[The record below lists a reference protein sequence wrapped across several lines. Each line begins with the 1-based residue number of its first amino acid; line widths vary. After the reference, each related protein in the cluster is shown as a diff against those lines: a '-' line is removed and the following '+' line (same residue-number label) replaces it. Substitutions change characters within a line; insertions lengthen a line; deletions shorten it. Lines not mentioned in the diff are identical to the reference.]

1 MHILLALGCAI
12 VATAWIGLGGG
23 VLGAI
28 LGLVAAEVLALRR
41 RLAALERGQTVRA
54 VATEEVIFQPVEEL
68 RPVAPPQ
75 PTAQTRPQE
84 AAAEVR
90 QEPPPS
96 WLDRLLA
103 GIGQRAGDLF
113 ARIKHF
119 FTTGNVVL
127 KIGVLIL
134 FFGIGFLINY
144 ASQRNL
150 LPLEW
155 RLIGAAVAALALL
168 GLGWRLRQ
176 QKTAY
181 GLTLQGAGVGVLYL
195 VVFGAGKLYQLLPLQ
210 LALALMVALV
220 TLSGI
225 LAVVQNART
234 LAVFGS
240 VGGFLAPVLLST
252 GSGNHVALFSY
263 YGLLNLGIFAIAW
276 MKSWRELNLVGF
288 FFTFGIATLWGASA
302 YQPQHFASTEPFLVL
317 FFLFY
322 LLISVLFAHRQPVE
336 LRGFIDGPLVFGLPL
351 VVSGLQYYL
360 VRDTALGMALSVL
373 ALGFLY
379 LGLALLLWRRFR
391 DAMRLLCEA
400 FLALGTVFTSL
411 AIPLALDG
419 HWSAAIWALEG
430 AGMVWIGARQK
441 RLLARHFGLLLQ
453 MAAALIFVDS
463 VWYPLAPTP
472 FLNRY
477 FLGCLFLTLAAGI
490 SSYVLDRYSDRLR
503 RWERYYPLPLL
514 VWGLVWWYGGG
525 VQELERHVI
534 RAAQIHGLL
543 LFSAGTSILAG
554 LACLKLPWR
563 RAALAALPH
572 LLVMV
577 GAVLLELLRF
587 SASSHLF
594 GGWGAAAWVI
604 ALLVQYRA
612 LWHFGNQWP
621 RIIELSWHAA
631 SFWLLLLVLSHEA
644 AWYVNTL
651 AGLSSAWPLACWALF
666 PCLALLVLPTMA
678 DGGRWPV
685 ATFPR
690 LYLGIATLVPALA
703 ITFWLLA
710 SLHHS
715 GNPGPLPYLSL
726 INPLEISAGLVL
738 FTLLRCGRRG
748 LALAA
753 DQNPQWGERSLYG
766 LLGGLLFLLL
776 NAMVA
781 RAVHFYG
788 GIPYT
793 APSLYHSAVFQAGL
807 AALWGLLALAI
818 TIAATRRGSRLL
830 WAVGAGLLAL
840 VVAKLFFV
848 DLSGTGTVAR
858 IVSFLVVGLLML
870 VIGYFSPLPPK
881 SGEEK

>member
-12 VATAWIGLGGG
+12 VATAWFGLGGG
-23 VLGAI
+23 VLGGI

-41 RLAALERGQTVRA
+41 RLAILEQDQGA
-54 VATEEVIFQPVEEL
+54 KGASAAEVVFQPVEDPP
-68 RPVAPPQ
+68 PVSPRSQA
-75 PTAQTRPQE
+75 PQE
-84 AAAEVR
+84 RRQDATAAAR
-90 QEPPPS
+90 QEPS
-96 WLDRLLA
+96 SSRLDRLLA
-103 GIGQRAGDLF
+103 SFGDKVGNLLNRF
-113 ARIKHF
+113 KLF

-127 KIGVLIL
+127 KVGVLIL
-134 FFGIGFLINY
+134 FCGIGFLINY

-155 RLIGAAVAALALL
+155 RLIGAAIAALALL

-176 QKTAY
+176 QQAAY
-181 GLTLQGAGVGVLYL
+181 GLTLQGAGVGILYL
-195 VVFGAGKLYQLLPLQ
+195 VIFGAGKLYQLLPLH
-210 LALALMVALV
+210 LALGLMVAVVVLSGLLALM
-220 TLSGI
+220 
-225 LAVVQNART
+225 QNART

-240 VGGFLAPVLLST
+240 VGGFLAPVLMST
-252 GSGNHVALFSY
+252 GGGSHVALFSY

-276 MKSWRELNLVGF
+276 KKSWRELNLVGF

-302 YQPQHFASTEPFLVL
+302 YQPEHFASTEPFLVL

-322 LLISVLFAHRQPVE
+322 LLISVLFAHRQPLE

-351 VVSGLQYYL
+351 VASGLQYYL
-360 VRDTALGMALSVL
+360 VRDTALGMALSALV
-373 ALGFLY
+373 LGFLY
-379 LGLALLLWRRFR
+379 LGLTLILWRRFR

-419 HWSAAIWALEG
+419 HWSAVIWALEG
-430 AGMVWIGARQK
+430 AGMVWVGARQK

-453 MAAALIFVDS
+453 MAAAVIFIDS
-463 VWYPLAPTP
+463 VWYPLAPLP
-472 FLNRY
+472 FINRY

-490 SSYVLDRYSDRLR
+490 SSYVLDRYRDQVW
-503 RWERYYPLPLL
+503 RWERYYSMPLL
-514 VWGLVWWYGGG
+514 VWGLLWWYAGG
-525 VQELERHVI
+525 VQELERHVM
-534 RAAQIHGLL
+534 RAAQVHGLL
-543 LFSAGTSILAG
+543 LFSAGTSIFAG
-554 LACLKLPWR
+554 LACQKLPWR

-572 LLVMV
+572 LLVMS
-577 GAVLLELLRF
+577 GAVLYELLRF

-594 GGWGAAAWVI
+594 AGWGAAAWAI
-604 ALLVQYRA
+604 ALLVQYRTLLLFA
-612 LWHFGNQWP
+612 NNWP
-621 RIIELSWHAA
+621 KAIELSWHAA
-631 SFWLLLLVLSHEA
+631 TFWLLLLVISHEA
-644 AWYVNTL
+644 AWYV
-651 AGLSSAWPLACWALF
+651 GVFGSLSSAWSLACWGVL
-666 PCLALLVLPTMA
+666 PCLALLLLPIMA
-678 DGGRWPV
+678 DRGRWPV
-685 ATFPR
+685 AAFPW
-690 LYLGIATLVPALA
+690 LYLGLATLVPAVA
-703 ITFWLLA
+703 VVVWLLA

-715 GNPGPLPYLSL
+715 GNPAPLPYLPL
-726 INPLEISAGLVL
+726 INPLEISAGVVL

-748 LALAA
+748 LALVN
-753 DQNPQWGERSLYG
+753 DSHLQGWERSLYG

-781 RAVHFYG
+781 RAVHVYG

-793 APSLYHSAVFQAGL
+793 ATSLYHSAVFQAGL
-807 AALWGLLALAI
+807 AALWGLLALGI
-818 TIAATRRGSRLL
+818 TVAATQRGNRLL